1 MDSCQAVE
9 KEIDK
14 VIQKFSGIQ
23 SHSTRVLDDA
33 IKYIEQLKSSIE
45 EGKFGCST
53 LVVTIRKMFGLFL
66 IKRELRSFLCILF
79 FVCLTKPCNEVNAFC
94 NESLFYLRLV

>member
-23 SHSTRVLDDA
+23 SHSTRVFDDT

-45 EGKFGCST
+45 EGTF
-53 LVVTIRKMFGLFL
+53 
-66 IKRELRSFLCILF
+66 SFFKIYFSCYSRNVF
-79 FVCLTKPCNEVNAFC
+79 CL
-94 NESLFYLRLV
+94 

>member
-33 IKYIEQLKSSIE
+33 ISYIEQLKSSIE
-45 EGKFGCST
+45 EGK
-53 LVVTIRKMFGLFL
+53 
-66 IKRELRSFLCILF
+66 
-79 FVCLTKPCNEVNAFC
+79 
-94 NESLFYLRLV
+94 

>member
-45 EGKFGCST
+45 EGKLS
-53 LVVTIRKMFGLFL
+53 KYYL
-66 IKRELRSFLCILF
+66 IFILLEWIMKILF
-79 FVCLTKPCNEVNAFC
+79 YIFNCGMVIISFNN
-94 NESLFYLRLV
+94 

>member
-14 VIQKFSGIQ
+14 VIQKFTGIQ

-45 EGKFGCST
+45 EGKLSPYY
-53 LVVTIRKMFGLFL
+53 L
-66 IKRELRSFLCILF
+66 ILITFK
-79 FVCLTKPCNEVNAFC
+79 VNQ
-94 NESLFYLRLV
+94 NVS

>member
-45 EGKFGCST
+45 EGKFSCTT

-66 IKRELRSFLCILF
+66 IKTPFNEKFFLHTLF
-79 FVCLTKPCNEVNAFC
+79 CL
-94 NESLFYLRLV
+94 SD

>member
-23 SHSTRVLDDA
+23 SHSTRVFDDT

-45 EGKFGCST
+45 EGTF
-53 LVVTIRKMFGLFL
+53 
-66 IKRELRSFLCILF
+66 SFF
-79 FVCLTKPCNEVNAFC
+79 
-94 NESLFYLRLV
+94 